1 MPSKEEENQQQESP
15 NEDEEQEENSNESD
29 SDSDSDSDS
38 GEKRQRQRQQDDD
51 EEILKNYVPVRYGEA
66 PPPEMNTP
74 EINVARF
81 NRATKSPR
89 YQDLLD
95 YEEDLEEDVDEAE
108 VYNARLF
115 DFPKDPE
122 NWMEQDLKELWAD
135 APLEMTKPGWD
146 PAFADEE
153 DWEVVKDMYK
163 AGKVP
168 PIAPFYLPY
177 RQPYPVV
184 PDDHVDIATPKAVIE
199 ELDRIEEFLTW
210 VSYVFADGSSY
221 VFPSLILVYTYKVT
235 LIFLSIRLKMRH

>member
-1 MPSKEEENQQQESP
+1 MPSKEENQQQESP
-15 NEDEEQEENSNESD
+15 NEDGEQEENSNESD
-29 SDSDSDSDS
+29 SDSDS
-38 GEKRQRQRQQDDD
+38 GEKQQRQQDDD
-51 EEILKNYVPVRYGEA
+51 EEILKNYVPVRYGEV

-74 EINVARF
+74 EINIARF
-81 NRATKSPR
+81 NRAMKSPR

-95 YEEDLEEDVDEAE
+95 YDEDLEEEVDEAE
-108 VYNARLF
+108 VYYDRLF

-122 NWMEQDLKELWAD
+122 NWMEQDLRELWAD

-153 DWEVVKDMYK
+153 DWDVVKDMYK

-184 PDDHVDIATPKAVIE
+184 PDDHVDIATPKAVVE

-210 VSYVFADGSSY
+210 VSYVFEDGSSY
-221 VFPSLILVYTYKVT
+221 VFPSLISVYTYKVT

>member
-1 MPSKEEENQQQESP
+1 MPSKEENRQQESP

-29 SDSDSDSDS
+29 SDSDS
-38 GEKRQRQRQQDDD
+38 GEKQQQRQQQQDDD
-51 EEILKNYVPVRYGEA
+51 EILKNYVPVRYGEA

-81 NRATKSPR
+81 NRAMKSPR

-95 YEEDLEEDVDEAE
+95 YDEDLEEEVDEAE
-108 VYNARLF
+108 VYYDRLF

-122 NWMEQDLKELWAD
+122 NWMEQDLRELWAD

-153 DWEVVKDMYK
+153 DWDVVKDMYK

-177 RQPYPVV
+177 RQPYPVI

-221 VFPSLILVYTYKVT
+221 VFPSLISVYSYKVT